1 MTSAFPPLSSL
12 ETRIGQLLAD
22 PAHDGHSLRQALED
36 LWETHRDL
44 ERRLD
49 RIARV
54 SDAFQSMARERELG
68 LQSRMER
75 DLRRLEKLARIS
87 DRYQSMMRD
96 LNVALIEAS
105 THDSLTRLPNRRLL
119 TERLK
124 AEAERADRYGRSFTV
139 VMIDIDHF
147 KGINDAC
154 GHDVGDSVLIELAH
168 AMGAELR
175 DQDCAGRW
183 GGEEFVLLLP
193 ETPLA
198 AAVQVVERVRDR
210 LSIVRVP
217 PPHPTGSVTAS
228 AGLAEHIPG
237 TPVSATLTR
246 ADTALLTAKRN
257 GRNRIERATDHP
269 LADLAATLREE
280 S

>member
-1 MTSAFPPLSSL
+1 MTSAFPPPPSPL
-12 ETRIGQLLAD
+12 EDRIEQLLAA
-22 PAHDGHSLRQALED
+22 PEHDGHPLRQALAD

-54 SDAFQSMARERELG
+54 SDAFQSMARQRELG
-68 LQSRMER
+68 LQERMER

-96 LNVALIEAS
+96 LNVALTEAS

-124 AEAERADRYGRSFTV
+124 SEAERADRYGRSFTV

-147 KGINDAC
+147 KRINDTC

-175 DQDCAGRW
+175 EQDCAGRW

-193 ETPLA
+193 ETSLET
-198 AAVQVVERVRDR
+198 AVQVVERVCGR
-210 LSIVRVP
+210 LSGVHVP
-217 PPHPTGSVTAS
+217 EPHPTGSVTAS
-228 AGLAEHIPG
+228 AGLAEHVPG
-237 TPVSATLTR
+237 TPVTATLSR
-246 ADTALLTAKRN
+246 ADSALLTAKRN
-257 GRNRIERATDHP
+257 GRNRIERAPAPTPETTH
-269 LADLAATLREE
+269 A
-280 S
+280 

>member
-1 MTSAFPPLSSL
+1 MTSAFPPPSSL
-12 ETRIGQLLAD
+12 ESRISQLLAD
-22 PAHDGHSLRQALED
+22 PVYDGHPLRQALED

-44 ERRLD
+44 DRRLD

-68 LQSRMER
+68 LQERMER

-96 LNVALIEAS
+96 LNVALTEAS

-119 TERLK
+119 TDRLK
-124 AEAERADRYGRSFTV
+124 AEAERADRYDRSFTV

-147 KGINDAC
+147 KRINDAC

-193 ETPLA
+193 ETPLD

-210 LSIVRVP
+210 LNRVRVP
-217 PPHPTGSVTAS
+217 YPHPTGSVTAS

-237 TPVSATLTR
+237 TPVTATLTR

-257 GRNRIERATDHP
+257 GRDRIERAGADTP
-269 LADLAATLREE
+269 ADLAVPFPSEA
-280 S
+280 